1 MGMQLPS
8 ELTSLLSMLGYD
20 WPESDEEKLFDL
32 GNTWT
37 NLSDQITGAIDQ
49 LEDAAR
55 TVTDGNISKDIDAF
69 RSEWEDGESAV
80 RNIADIGEPS
90 NIISIG
96 LMIAAGVVL
105 ALKLQMIVQL
115 VTLAIQI
122 AQAVA
127 TAVATFGA
135 SLLEIP
141 VFKMIT
147 SMLIDQLLNM
157 AIEAVLNG

>member
-1 MGMQLPS
+1 MSLPS

-20 WPESDEEKLFDL
+20 WPESDETKLYDL
-32 GNTWT
+32 GDTWT
-37 NLSDQITGAIDQ
+37 KLSDQITGAIDQ

-55 TVTDGNISKDIDAF
+55 TVTDNNISKDIDAF

-122 AQAVA
+122 AQAIA
-127 TAVATFGA
+127 TAVVTFGA

-141 VFKMIT
+141 IFKMIT

>member
-1 MGMQLPS
+1 VGMSLPS

-20 WPESDEEKLFDL
+20 WPESDETKLYDL
-32 GNTWT
+32 GDTWT
-37 NLSDQITGAIDQ
+37 KLSDQITGAIDQ

-55 TVTDGNISKDIDAF
+55 TVTDNNISKDIDAF

-122 AQAVA
+122 AQAIA
-127 TAVATFGA
+127 TAVVTFGA

-141 VFKMIT
+141 IFKMIT

>member
-1 MGMQLPS
+1 MGLSLPS
-8 ELTSLLSMLGYD
+8 ELSSLLSMLGYN
-20 WPESDEEKLFDL
+20 WPESDETKLFDL
-32 GNTWT
+32 GNNWT
-37 NLSDQITGAIDQ
+37 SLADTITGAIDQ
-49 LEDAAR
+49 LDSAAR
-55 TVTDGNISKDIDAF
+55 TVIDNNRSDDIDAF

-105 ALKLQMIVQL
+105 ALKMQMIVQL

-122 AQAVA
+122 AQAIA

-135 SLLEIP
+135 SLAQIP
-141 VFKMIT
+141 IFKMIT
-147 SMLIDQLLNM
+147 SFLINQLLDM

>member
-1 MGMQLPS
+1 VGMQLPS

-20 WPESDEEKLFDL
+20 WPESDETKLFDL
-32 GNTWT
+32 GNNWT
-37 NLSDQITGAIDQ
+37 NLSEKINGAIDQ

-55 TVTDGNISKDIDAF
+55 TVIDNNVSKDIDAF

-90 NIISIG
+90 NIVSIG

-122 AQAVA
+122 AQAIA

-141 VFKMIT
+141 IFKMIT
-147 SMLIDQLLNM
+147 SMLIEQLLNM

>member
-1 MGMQLPS
+1 MQLPS

-20 WPESDEEKLFDL
+20 WPESDETKLFDL
-32 GNTWT
+32 GNGWT
-37 NLSDQITGAIDQ
+37 NLSDQINGAIEQ

-55 TVTDGNISKDIDAF
+55 TVIDNNVSKDIDAF

-90 NIISIG
+90 NIVSIG

-122 AQAVA
+122 AQAIA
-127 TAVATFGA
+127 TAVVTFGA

-141 VFKMIT
+141 IFKMIT
-147 SMLIDQLLNM
+147 SMLIEQLLNM

>member
-8 ELTSLLSMLGYD
+8 ELRSFLSMIGYD
-20 WPESDEEKLFDL
+20 WPESDEEKLLDL
-32 GNTWT
+32 GTTWT
-37 NLSDQITGAIDQ
+37 DLADQITGSIDK
-49 LEDAAR
+49 LESAAR
-55 TVTDGNISKDIDAF
+55 TVIDNNVGADIDAF
-69 RSEWEDGESAV
+69 KSEWEDGESAV
-80 RNIADIGEPS
+80 RNIQDIGEPS

-122 AQAVA
+122 AQAIA
-127 TAVATFGA
+127 TAVVTFGA

-141 VFKMIT
+141 IFKMIT
-147 SMLIDQLLNM
+147 SMLVEQIINM

>member
-1 MGMQLPS
+1 MGMSLPS

-20 WPESDEEKLFDL
+20 WPESDETKLYDL
-32 GNTWT
+32 GDTWT
-37 NLSDQITGAIDQ
+37 KLSDQITGAIDQ

-55 TVTDGNISKDIDAF
+55 TVTDNNISKDIDAF

-122 AQAVA
+122 AQAIA
-127 TAVATFGA
+127 TAVVTFGA

-141 VFKMIT
+141 IFKMIT

>member
-1 MGMQLPS
+1 MGMSLPS

-20 WPESDEEKLFDL
+20 WPESDETKLFDL

-37 NLSDQITGAIDQ
+37 RLSDQITGAIDQ

-55 TVTDGNISKDIDAF
+55 TVTDNNISKDIEAF

-122 AQAVA
+122 AQAIA
-127 TAVATFGA
+127 TAVVTFGA

-141 VFKMIT
+141 IFKMIT

>member
-8 ELTSLLSMLGYD
+8 ELRSFLSMIGYD
-20 WPESDEEKLFDL
+20 WPEPDEERLFDL

-37 NLSDQITGAIDQ
+37 DLADQVTGAIDK
-49 LEDAAR
+49 LESAAK
-55 TVTDGNISKDIDAF
+55 TVIDNNVGEDIAAF
-69 RSEWEDGESAV
+69 KSEWEDGESAV
-80 RNIADIGEPS
+80 RNIQDIGEPS

-122 AQAVA
+122 AQAIA
-127 TAVATFGA
+127 TAAVTFGA

-141 VFKMIT
+141 IFKMIT
-147 SMLIDQLLNM
+147 SMLVEQLINM

>member
-8 ELTSLLSMLGYD
+8 ELRSFLSMIGYD
-20 WPESDEEKLFDL
+20 WPEPDEEKLFDL

-37 NLSDQITGAIDQ
+37 DLADQVNGAIDK
-49 LEDAAR
+49 LESAAK
-55 TVTDGNISKDIDAF
+55 TVIDNNISADIAEF
-69 RSEWEDGESAV
+69 KAEWEDGESAV
-80 RNIADIGEPS
+80 RNIQDIGEPS

-115 VTLAIQI
+115 VTLALQI
-122 AQAVA
+122 AQAIA
-127 TAVATFGA
+127 TAAVTFGA

-141 VFKMIT
+141 IFKMIT
-147 SMLIDQLLNM
+147 SMLVEQLINM
-157 AIEAVLNG
+157 ALEAVLNG

>member
-1 MGMQLPS
+1 MGMSLPS

-20 WPESDEEKLFDL
+20 WPESDETKLFDL
-32 GNTWT
+32 GNSWT

-55 TVTDGNISKDIDAF
+55 TVTDGNISKDIEAF

-115 VTLAIQI
+115 ITLAIQI
-122 AQAVA
+122 AQAIA
-127 TAVATFGA
+127 TAVVTFGA

-141 VFKMIT
+141 IFKMIT
-147 SMLIDQLLNM
+147 SMLIEQLLNM

>member
-1 MGMQLPS
+1 MQLPS
-8 ELTSLLSMLGYD
+8 ELRSFLSMIGYD
-20 WPESDEEKLFDL
+20 WPEPDEERLFDL

-37 NLSDQITGAIDQ
+37 DLADQVTGAIDK
-49 LEDAAR
+49 LESAAK
-55 TVTDGNISKDIDAF
+55 TVIDNNVGEDIAAF
-69 RSEWEDGESAV
+69 KSEWEDGESAV
-80 RNIADIGEPS
+80 RNIQDIGEPS

-122 AQAVA
+122 AQAIA
-127 TAVATFGA
+127 TAAVTFGA

-141 VFKMIT
+141 IFKMIT
-147 SMLIDQLLNM
+147 SMLVEQLINM

>member
-8 ELTSLLSMLGYD
+8 ELRSFLSMIGYD
-20 WPESDEEKLFDL
+20 WPEPDEEKLFDL

-37 NLSDQITGAIDQ
+37 DLADQVTGAIDK
-49 LEDAAR
+49 LESAAK
-55 TVTDGNISKDIDAF
+55 TVIDNNVSAEIDAF
-69 RSEWEDGESAV
+69 KSEWEDGESAV
-80 RNIADIGEPS
+80 RNIQDLGEPS

-122 AQAVA
+122 AQAIA
-127 TAVATFGA
+127 TAVVTFGA

-141 VFKMIT
+141 IFKMIT
-147 SMLIDQLLNM
+147 SMLVEQIINM
-157 AIEAVLNG
+157 ALEAVLNG

>member
-1 MGMQLPS
+1 VGMQLPS

-20 WPESDEEKLFDL
+20 WPESDETKLFDL
-32 GNTWT
+32 GDTWAK
-37 NLSDQITGAIDQ
+37 LSDQITGAIDQ

-55 TVTDGNISKDIDAF
+55 TVTDNNISKDIEAF

-122 AQAVA
+122 AQAIA
-127 TAVATFGA
+127 TAVVTFGA

-141 VFKMIT
+141 IFKMIT

>member
-20 WPESDEEKLFDL
+20 WPEPDETKLFDL

-37 NLSDQITGAIDQ
+37 DLADRITGAIDQ
-49 LEDAAR
+49 LEDAAH
-55 TVTDGNISKDIDAF
+55 TVIDSNISKDIDAF

-122 AQAVA
+122 AQAIA
-127 TAVATFGA
+127 TAVVTFGA

-141 VFKMIT
+141 IFKMIT

-157 AIEAVLNG
+157 AIEEVLNG

>member
-1 MGMQLPS
+1 VGMSLPS

-20 WPESDEEKLFDL
+20 WPESDETKLFDL

-37 NLSDQITGAIDQ
+37 RLSDQITGAIDQ

-55 TVTDGNISKDIDAF
+55 TVTDNNISKDIEAF

-122 AQAVA
+122 AQAIA
-127 TAVATFGA
+127 TAVVTFGA

-141 VFKMIT
+141 IFKMIT

>member
-1 MGMQLPS
+1 VGLQLPS
-8 ELTSLLSMLGYD
+8 ELRSLLSMLGYD
-20 WPESDEEKLFDL
+20 WPEPDEEKLFNL

-37 NLSDQITGAIDQ
+37 DLADQIGGAIDK
-49 LEDAAR
+49 LEAAAK
-55 TVTDGNISKDIDAF
+55 TVIDNNVSDDIAAF
-69 RSEWEDGESAV
+69 KSEWEDGESAV

-96 LMIAAGVVL
+96 IMIAAGVVL
-105 ALKLQMIVQL
+105 ALKMQMIVQL

-122 AQAVA
+122 AQAIA

-141 VFKMIT
+141 IFKMIT
-147 SMLIDQLLNM
+147 SKLIDMLIDM
-157 AIEAVLNG
+157 AIESVLNG

>member
-1 MGMQLPS
+1 MQLPS
-8 ELTSLLSMLGYD
+8 ELRSFLSMIGYD
-20 WPESDEEKLFDL
+20 WPESDEEKLLDL
-32 GNTWT
+32 GTTWT
-37 NLSDQITGAIDQ
+37 DLADQITGSIDK
-49 LEDAAR
+49 LESAAR
-55 TVTDGNISKDIDAF
+55 TVIDNNVGADIDAF
-69 RSEWEDGESAV
+69 KSEWEDGESAV
-80 RNIADIGEPS
+80 RNIQDIGEPS

-122 AQAVA
+122 AQAIA
-127 TAVATFGA
+127 TAVVTFGA

-141 VFKMIT
+141 IFKMIT
-147 SMLIDQLLNM
+147 SMLVEQIINM

>member
-1 MGMQLPS
+1 
-8 ELTSLLSMLGYD
+8 MLGYD
-20 WPESDEEKLFDL
+20 WPEPDEEKLFNL

-37 NLSDQITGAIDQ
+37 DLADQITGAVDKLESAAKTVIDNNIG
-49 LEDAAR
+49 EDIAAF
-55 TVTDGNISKDIDAF
+55 K
-69 RSEWEDGESAV
+69 SEWEDGESAV

-105 ALKLQMIVQL
+105 ALKMQMIVQL
-115 VTLAIQI
+115 ITLAIQI
-122 AQAVA
+122 AQAIA

-141 VFKMIT
+141 IFKMIT
-147 SMLIDQLLNM
+147 SKLIDMLLDM

>member
-8 ELTSLLSMLGYD
+8 ELTTFLSMIGYD
-20 WPESDEEKLFDL
+20 WPEPDETKLFDL

-37 NLSDQITGAIDQ
+37 NLADQITGAIDQ
-49 LEDAAR
+49 LEDAAH
-55 TVTDGNISKDIDAF
+55 TVIDSNISKDIDAF

-122 AQAVA
+122 AQAIA

-141 VFKMIT
+141 IFKLIT
-147 SMLIDQLLNM
+147 SMLVEQLINM
-157 AIEAVLNG
+157 AIEEVLNG

>member
-1 MGMQLPS
+1 VGMQLPS

-20 WPESDEEKLFDL
+20 WPESDETKLFDL
-32 GNTWT
+32 GDNLTK
-37 NLSDQITGAIDQ
+37 LSDQLTGAIDQ

-55 TVTDGNISKDIDAF
+55 GVMDNNISKDIDAF

-115 VTLAIQI
+115 ITLAIQI
-122 AQAVA
+122 AQAIA
-127 TAVATFGA
+127 TAVVTFGA

>member
-1 MGMQLPS
+1 MSLPS

-20 WPESDEEKLFDL
+20 WPESDETKLFDL

-37 NLSDQITGAIDQ
+37 RLSDQITGAIDQ

-55 TVTDGNISKDIDAF
+55 TVTDNNISKDIEAF

-122 AQAVA
+122 AQAIA
-127 TAVATFGA
+127 TAVVTFGA

-141 VFKMIT
+141 IFKMIT

>member
-1 MGMQLPS
+1 VGMQLPS
-8 ELTSLLSMLGYD
+8 ELTQFLSMIGYD

-37 NLSDQITGAIDQ
+37 DLSDQITGAIDK
-49 LEDAAR
+49 LDSAAH
-55 TVTDGNISKDIDAF
+55 TVLDNNISKDIDAF
-69 RSEWEDGESAV
+69 KSEWEDGESAV
-80 RNIADIGEPS
+80 RNIGDIGEPS

-105 ALKLQMIVQL
+105 ALKMEMIVQL
-115 VTLAIQI
+115 ISLAIEI
-122 AQAVA
+122 AQAIA
-127 TAVATFGA
+127 TAVVTFGA

-141 VFKMIT
+141 IFKMLT
-147 SMLIDQLLNM
+147 GMLVDQLINM

>member
-1 MGMQLPS
+1 VGMQLPS
-8 ELTSLLSMLGYD
+8 ELRSFLSMIGYD
-20 WPESDEEKLFDL
+20 WPEPDEEKLFDL

-37 NLSDQITGAIDQ
+37 DLADQVTGAIDK
-49 LEDAAR
+49 LESAAK
-55 TVTDGNISKDIDAF
+55 TVIDNNIGAEIDAF
-69 RSEWEDGESAV
+69 KSEWEDGESAV
-80 RNIADIGEPS
+80 RNIQDLGEPS

-122 AQAVA
+122 AQAIA
-127 TAVATFGA
+127 TAAVTFGA

-141 VFKMIT
+141 IFKMIT
-147 SMLIDQLLNM
+147 SMLVEQIIDM
-157 AIEAVLNG
+157 ALEAVLNG

>member
-20 WPESDEEKLFDL
+20 WPEPDETKLFDL

-37 NLSDQITGAIDQ
+37 NLADQITGAIDQ
-49 LEDAAR
+49 LEDAAH
-55 TVTDGNISKDIDAF
+55 TVMDANISKDIDAF

-122 AQAVA
+122 AQAIA

-141 VFKMIT
+141 IFKMIT

>member
-1 MGMQLPS
+1 
-8 ELTSLLSMLGYD
+8 MLGYD
-20 WPESDEEKLFDL
+20 WPEPDEEKLFNL

-37 NLSDQITGAIDQ
+37 DLADQITGAIDK
-49 LEDAAR
+49 LESAAK
-55 TVTDGNISKDIDAF
+55 TVIDNNIGEDITAF
-69 RSEWEDGESAV
+69 KSEWEDGESAV

-105 ALKLQMIVQL
+105 ALKMQMIVQL
-115 VTLAIQI
+115 ITLAIQI
-122 AQAVA
+122 AQAIA

-141 VFKMIT
+141 IFKMIT
-147 SMLIDQLLNM
+147 SKLIDMLLDM

>member
-1 MGMQLPS
+1 MSLPS

-20 WPESDEEKLFDL
+20 WPESDETKLFDL
-32 GNTWT
+32 GNNWT
-37 NLSDQITGAIDQ
+37 NLSDKISGAIDQ

-55 TVTDGNISKDIDAF
+55 GVIDGNVSKDIDAF

-80 RNIADIGEPS
+80 RNIADINEPS
-90 NIISIG
+90 NIVSIG
-96 LMIAAGVVL
+96 LMIASGVVL
-105 ALKLQMIVQL
+105 ALKMQMIVQL

-122 AQAVA
+122 AQAIA

-141 VFKMIT
+141 IFKMIT
-147 SMLIDQLLNM
+147 SMLIEQLLNM